1 MAAGPIP
8 PPLSSSLTT
17 APPAQ
22 PTSPYMQSGMVGGA
36 QEGTIDAT
44 QLKLFIEQSFQGAV
58 LMEEHQ
64 VHVVLYIPASILH
77 CYAHVVE
84 YWNPSNLKTPQQ
96 TGGVMLYNAMCVYHL
111 TPEIRLTHFSNILIV
126 LCR

>member
-36 QEGTIDAT
+36 QEGIIDAT

-58 LMEEHQ
+58 LLEEHQ
-64 VHVVLYIPASILH
+64 VHVVLGNELRP
-77 CYAHVVE
+77 E
-84 YWNPSNLKTPQQ
+84 
-96 TGGVMLYNAMCVYHL
+96 LYV
-111 TPEIRLTHFSNILIV
+111 IV
-126 LCR
+126 DTNKIYC